1 MCNVFKQ
8 IIPFVMSAV
17 LVSCSGDY
25 SLTLVDESEPYEYDG
40 EIVVRSHWTSRGKE
54 DVYIYDKVT
63 GVQND
68 YLEIYDSDGRIKCQ
82 AGFASECIPSVANS
96 VNYVYE
102 GDVLRGFLYGFREDS
117 NAMDIEEKLHDVYDT
132 EAYLYVLHKF
142 LRKHRDSMEQYFLR
156 YDENGEIVEVYDTV
170 SHRLLLAPEGYH
182 IEAHVNRNSAF
193 WDSDISGGLVLLDF
207 IIRPVCKDLSSGY
220 SIARYLGYR
229 KQMIE
234 TYSGNAFLKR
244 RELYGKDSNLLLS
257 QEIFADKDGNITVEQ
272 INNQTGIR
280 IIYTF
285 AGRFLEKRETVSQY
299 GTVLQRDT
307 YSGMPKE
314 KIMYS
319 TEKYNYS
326 KGLLEKAG
334 TPSAVPYGE
343 YLSYGFEEINSNMD
357 AAIWDEWDCLL
368 PRDRWPV
375 LEFPVEDDILNI
387 I

>member
-1 MCNVFKQ
+1 
-8 IIPFVMSAV
+8 
-17 LVSCSGDY
+17 
-25 SLTLVDESEPYEYDG
+25 
-40 EIVVRSHWTSRGKE
+40 
-54 DVYIYDKVT
+54 
-63 GVQND
+63 
-68 YLEIYDSDGRIKCQ
+68 
-82 AGFASECIPSVANS
+82 
-96 VNYVYE
+96 
-102 GDVLRGFLYGFREDS
+102 
-117 NAMDIEEKLHDVYDT
+117 MDIEEKLHDVYDT

-334 TPSAVPYGE
+334 TPSA
-343 YLSYGFEEINSNMD
+343 
-357 AAIWDEWDCLL
+357 
-368 PRDRWPV
+368 
-375 LEFPVEDDILNI
+375 
-387 I
+387 